1 MTHQDYKDLI
11 YLSQLQELSEEEQSV
26 LEKHLRDCPE
36 CRTESG
42 ELKRLHE
49 VIARHGRGEI
59 AEEFLFEARREL
71 RVALRL
77 ERAKKTRWSDLLER
91 FNILSYPT
99 VRVAFASAVMLV
111 IGLGLGYLLFVPTT
125 SVTSMGEAASLEGAD
140 SQSGAT
146 KVSNLRFISQQPE
159 TGDVEFTFEMVTPI
173 RMKGSVRDNAV
184 QRVLAQAL
192 LNEQN
197 PGARLQTVST
207 LGTQLQPTALQDHE
221 IKASLIQALKSDPNA
236 GVRREALLTLQKLP
250 FDQEVKQA
258 FLFVLRHETNPAMR
272 IDVINSLEKPVLAGK
287 MVDQDIL
294 DVLREKMQTDENNYI
309 RTRAR
314 NVYEEVQQR

>member
-11 YLSQLQELSEEEQSV
+11 HLSFLQELSEDEQSV
-26 LEKHLRDCPE
+26 LEEHLRDCPE
-36 CRTESG
+36 CGAEAG
-42 ELKRLHE
+42 ELKHLHE
-49 VIARHGRGEI
+49 VIGRHSGGDI
-59 AEEFLFEARREL
+59 TDDLLFQARREL

-77 ERAKKTRWSDLLER
+77 ERAKKTRWIDLLER
-91 FNILSYPT
+91 FNIMSYPT
-99 VRVAFASAVMLV
+99 VRVAFASAAMLV

-125 SVTSMGEAASLEGAD
+125 SVTSVGEAGSLQGAD

-146 KVSNLRFISQQPE
+146 KVSNLRFISQQTE
-159 TGDVEFTFEMVTPI
+159 TGEVEFTFEMVTPI
-173 RMKGSVRDNAV
+173 RMRGSVRDNVV

-207 LGTQLQPTALQDHE
+207 LGTQLQPAALQDHE
-221 IKASLIQALKSDPNA
+221 IKRSLIRALKADPNV

-250 FDQEVKQA
+250 LDEEVKQA
-258 FLFVLRHETNPAMR
+258 FLYVLRHETNPAMR

-287 MVDQDIL
+287 MIDKDIL
-294 DVLREKMQTDENNYI
+294 DVLREKMQTDENNYV
-309 RTRAR
+309 RARAR
-314 NVYEEVQQR
+314 NVYEEGQQR